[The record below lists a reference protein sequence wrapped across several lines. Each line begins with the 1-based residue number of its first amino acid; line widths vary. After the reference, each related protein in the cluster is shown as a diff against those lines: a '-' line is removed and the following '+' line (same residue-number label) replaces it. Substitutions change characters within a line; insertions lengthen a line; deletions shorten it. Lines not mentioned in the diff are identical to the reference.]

1 LLVIPTVYEILDGFR
16 SWMTAKVWRR
26 VVRPHPQ
33 APAPAPNVE

>member
-1 LLVIPTVYEILDGFR
+1 VYEILAGFR

-33 APAPAPNVE
+33 PATPAVTSD